1 MSIVLRGY
9 SKDEGGNLVLIGTM
23 PMPHSKDKPTRRERE
38 AKRNLIRRGAT
49 VFKKEVSLSDPK
61 SFPTL

>member
-1 MSIVLRGY
+1 MPMVLHGY
-9 SKDEGGNLVLIGTM
+9 AKDEGGNLVLRGTM
-23 PMPHSKDKPTRRERE
+23 AMPHSKDKPNRKERH

-49 VFKKEVSLSDPK
+49 VFKKELSWRDPK

>member
-1 MSIVLRGY
+1 MAIVLHGY
-9 SKDEGGNLVLIGTM
+9 AKDGGGNLVLVGTM
-23 PMPHSKDKPTRRERE
+23 PMPHSKDKPNRRERD

-49 VFKKEVSLSDPK
+49 VFKKELSWRDPK